1 MGRAQDAILREL
13 GRRIRAA
20 RAKAGLT
27 QEAVASRTGI
37 DYKRYQRLE
46 QGVVNATIRTLARV
60 AAAVGSNVWD
70 LLTVK
75 PRRQ

>member
-1 MGRAQDAILREL
+1 MKEL

-46 QGVVNATIRTLARV
+46 QGAVNATIRTLARL
-60 AAAVGSNVWD
+60 AAAMGSSVWD

-75 PRRQ
+75 PRRR